1 MTTTEAPK
9 KIKIAMSERRPL
21 SIDPEQWPLIARADR
36 HDGKV
41 ACQANHEWSIRV
53 REHSDG
59 RRIVYGYLR
68 SGNGGTYAGWRGAE
82 GGFLVPSS
90 DTPRYR
96 DDTLAGRPVKLID
109 SYAPDESETVR
120 AIRRVGGIIDDDRLA
135 DECIADLPAETIE
148 AEEEAPIAAAVSNDT
163 LATLLALLVQA
174 VPHVPEPLKSEIRA
188 AVGGSV

>member
-21 SIDPEQWPLIARADR
+21 SIVADDWPLIAHADR

-53 REHSDG
+53 REHADG

-82 GGFLVPSS
+82 GGFMIP
-90 DTPRYR
+90 
-96 DDTLAGRPVKLID
+96 AG
-109 SYAPDESETVR
+109 DEDGTIR
-120 AIRRVGGIIDDDRLA
+120 AIRRVGGIIDDNGLA

-148 AEEEAPIAAAVSNDT
+148 SAKTASVAAPGKVRS
-163 LATLLALLVQA
+163 
-174 VPHVPEPLKSEIRA
+174 
-188 AVGGSV
+188 